1 MTPYILFILGIVVS
15 LVSSVAIFLL
25 LKYLDHEKRIQSLEE
40 VTGND
45 VKELKQDMRDLK
57 NQISDINTSIITLS
71 NNFHK
76 ERSQENQ
83 LNGTLTGLNKTII
96 AFQDIMLELKNK
108 L

>member
-1 MTPYILFILGIVVS
+1 MLFRS
-15 LVSSVAIFLL
+15 
-25 LKYLDHEKRIQSLEE
+25 
-40 VTGND
+40 

-76 ERSQENQ
+76 ERNQENQ